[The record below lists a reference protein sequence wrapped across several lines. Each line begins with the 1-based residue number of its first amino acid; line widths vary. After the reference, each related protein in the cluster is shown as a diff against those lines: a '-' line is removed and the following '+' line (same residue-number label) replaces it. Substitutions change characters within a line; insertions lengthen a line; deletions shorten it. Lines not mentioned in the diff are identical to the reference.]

1 MKRFNPALLAARAE
15 LIDRR
20 EELAD
25 VGIAGWVEAV
35 ASC

>member
-20 EELAD
+20 EELAG

-35 ASC
+35 SAT